1 MRQHTKPNKTEDTK
15 VRIKNLKAVW
25 ICAAAAVLMMR
36 GAPVVHADDGDYK
49 TMYDEQKKRN
59 DDLEKRVAA
68 LETNG
73 NTQMVAKADIP
84 QKSLDFL
91 GQTEISGFVSA
102 SYLYDFKDAQAGP
115 KTVTGRTFDTH
126 ADQFAVNK
134 FKLAL
139 EKPFVSSPTNW
150 TVGYRADLI
159 FGEDASVIHSS
170 GFNLGTDGDLEQ
182 AFIDVNVPIGNGLKV
197 IVGKTVTL
205 MGVEVIEEVSN
216 PNWSEGNQFLLV
228 ENFTQTGVQLMYQW
242 NDKLDTEFVVFNG
255 WDELPDNNNAL
266 SYMGRIGYA
275 LGSNTTLAFLGYGGP
290 EQTAVDLGGTPPN
303 SSGNWRDGAEAIVT
317 QKITDKFSA
326 DLQLDY
332 GHEENFTFADG
343 TTVNNPEW
351 YAAGVWLIYDFTD
364 KIELAVR
371 QDYMKDREDS
381 RVGSSAA
388 FPSPVGG
395 PSIGEGTNPE
405 LYSTTVTLNL
415 KPVDNFQFRPEIRW
429 DHSDKHL
436 YNNDGGLAPGARDQF
451 TIGVGVA
458 YLF

>member
-1 MRQHTKPNKTEDTK
+1 

-25 ICAAAAVLMMR
+25 ICTAAAVLMMR
-36 GAPVVHADDGDYK
+36 GVPVVHADDGDYK
-49 TMYDEQKKRN
+49 TMYEEQKKRN

-73 NTQMVAKADIP
+73 NTNMVAKADIP

-102 SYLYDFKDAQAGP
+102 SYIYDFDGTRGPNSALTAGAP
-115 KTVTGRTFDTH
+115 AGTPSIVGRTFDSH
-126 ADQFAVNK
+126 PDQFALNK

-159 FGEDASVIHSS
+159 FGEDATIIHSS

-197 IVGKTVTL
+197 IIGKTVTL

-216 PNWSEGNQFLLV
+216 PNWSEGNQFLFV

-255 WDELPDNNNAL
+255 WDQLPDNNDAL

-290 EQTAVDLGGTPPN
+290 EQTAVAQGGVVPN
-303 SSGNWRDGAEAIVT
+303 SSGNWRDGAEAVVT
-317 QKITDKFSA
+317 QKIGDKFTA

-332 GHEENFTFADG
+332 GHEENYTFVLTGD
-343 TTVNNPEW
+343 TFNNPEW
-351 YAAGVWLIYDFTD
+351 YAAGLWLIYDFTD
-364 KIELAVR
+364 KIELAFR
-371 QDYMKDREDS
+371 QDYLEDREGS
-381 RVGSSAA
+381 RTV
-388 FPSPVGG
+388 V
-395 PSIGEGTNPE
+395 EGTNPE
-405 LYSTTVTLNL
+405 LYSSTVTLNL
-415 KPVDNFQFRPEIRW
+415 KPVDNFQFRPELRW

-436 YNNDGGLAPGARDQF
+436 YNGTRDQF
-451 TIGVGVA
+451 TLGVGVA